1 MSTLDQEFAA
11 ENSEL
16 CIKIAQRDKELAKL
30 RDLLARLLCWPVWH
44 ELKDGPTW
52 IAVIA
57 ETLKESATLSESS
70 NEVKP

>member
-30 RDLLARLLCWPVWH
+30 RDLLARLLCWPVLH
-44 ELKDGPTW
+44 ELKDGPT
-52 IAVIA
+52 
-57 ETLKESATLSESS
+57 
-70 NEVKP
+70 